1 MLKRK
6 ERQIVLDYLYQEC
19 MAESKDQFIIRSK
32 MTCKLESKMKY
43 EHLSNKEKLEV
54 YKSAV
59 RKKIINYLI
68 DGASKSLAIDWV
80 NGCPKKRE
88 MRVREW
94 AFNHY
99 DELSKA
105 EKIAICEKLNLTYMG

>member
-19 MAESKDQFIIRSK
+19 MGASKDQFIVRSK

-43 EHLSNKEKLEV
+43 EYLSNKERLEFYKL
-54 YKSAV
+54 AV

-80 NGCPKKRE
+80 NGCPKKRD

-105 EKIAICEKLNLTYMG
+105 EKVAICEKLSLTYMG